1 MSNADVVKRI
11 EALETARQRA
21 DLAPMLDRLSAATGV
36 PADDLWNEA
45 EQIAADCHRNGITS
59 RGGMLEYVAAQ
70 TGIPVAELQAD
81 TDYYRDLAA

>member
-1 MSNADVVKRI
+1 MTSNDALKRI
-11 EALETARQRA
+11 EALEAAQQRA
-21 DLAPMLDRLSAATGV
+21 TLQPMLDRLSAATGV

-45 EQIAADCHRNGITS
+45 EQIATACHRNGITS
-59 RGGMLEYVAAQ
+59 RGGMLEYVAAE